1 LLANIEKIGNGMK
14 NRRPFIKELISFIK
28 DQSTAITNFASS
40 GNNPDLAK
48 NKERAA
54 SKQ

>member
-1 LLANIEKIGNGMK
+1 MK

-28 DQSTAITNFASS
+28 DQSTEITNFASL

-48 NKERAA
+48 NKKKAT